1 MQRKISLYV
10 FPRIFKAILIL
21 ITLTCRVRWHNKQQF
36 DQLYESNQGWIL
48 SFWHENVLIIPW
60 LLRNRGITCMVSD
73 SRDGEYIARCG
84 QVFGNPVLRGSSSKG
99 SAKAT
104 RSALR
109 VLNKNKSIAITPDGP
124 RGPAHK
130 LQTGVLWLSA
140 LGKVPIIPFH
150 IEVDRHWRF
159 KSWDGQKLPRPFST
173 IHVSVGSAYQVSGQ
187 SLKEQLNQVVDEF
200 ETSMMDN
207 TNRAKQAAG
216 HELL

>member
-1 MQRKISLYV
+1 M
-10 FPRIFKAILIL
+10 
-21 ITLTCRVRWHNKQQF
+21 TCRVHWHNKKQF
-36 DQLYESNQGWIL
+36 DQLYQSDQGWIL

-60 LLRNRGITCMVSD
+60 LLRDRGITCMVSD

-84 QVFGNPVLRGSSSKG
+84 QVFGNPVMRGSSSKG

-109 VLNKNKSIAITPDGP
+109 LLKKNKAIAITPDGP

-140 LGKVPIIPFH
+140 LAEVPIIPFH

-173 IHVSVGSAYQVSGQ
+173 IHVSVGNPYKISNHA
-187 SLKEQLNQVVDEF
+187 LKKDLNISIEEF
-200 ETSMMDN
+200 ESSMMTN
-207 TNRAKQAAG
+207 TNQARKQAG
-216 HELL
+216 HELI